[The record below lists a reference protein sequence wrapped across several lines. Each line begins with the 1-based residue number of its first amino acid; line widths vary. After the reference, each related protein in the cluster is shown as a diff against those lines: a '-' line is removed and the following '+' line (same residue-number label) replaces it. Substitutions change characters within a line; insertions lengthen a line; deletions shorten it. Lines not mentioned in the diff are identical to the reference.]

1 MSIALNGNHNFAI
14 KQQYQSTPARFGSNE
29 VVVFKLFDD
38 FDKFEPTTVAIKQ
51 NEPTKI
57 NIARILFHRLT
68 PEQIKTINETRQLP
82 KNAKIVDAE
91 VTGEPKLTWNA
102 FDIIKGTHTLPAG
115 YELKQDILGFT
126 HVVREDSKAW
136 YLKKD

>member
-1 MSIALNGNHNFAI
+1 MSIALNGNHNFII
-14 KQQYQSTPARFGSNE
+14 KPQYKSTPAQFGANE
-29 VVVFKLFDD
+29 VVTSKIFDD
-38 FDKFEPTTVAIKQ
+38 FDKFEPTTVTIQKS
-51 NEPTKI
+51 ETPKI
-57 NIARILFHRLT
+57 NLARILFHRLT
-68 PEQIKTINETRQLP
+68 PEQIKTINETKQLP

-91 VTGEPKLTWNA
+91 VSGEPKLTWNLLD
-102 FDIIKGTHTLPAG
+102 FTKGTHTLPAG